1 MVKVVTYRD
10 KKPSDNQQAWW
21 SEKQKFEVVSAYVL
35 LGNVA
40 QVSRLTGIPEI
51 TVRKWKASPW
61 WKEAE
66 GEIRLSSKVQL
77 SGKLTKAIEL
87 ANIALEDR
95 LVNGDFQYDY
105 KTGKMI
111 RKPVNADLALRALDR
126 LIDRQEMLDN
136 SMKKLEVTTDEGTNE
151 RLAKL
156 AEQFVNFAK
165 AKTIEAKIIGDTTYE
180 VVEEAVRD
188 VPQAEA
194 SPAGGD
200 SPVRTDH
207 DPSVHSDPGDGV
219 SVVDDGTEPGRV
231 CTSPDPSPSQG

>member
-10 KKPSDNQQAWW
+10 KKASDHKQAWW

-66 GEIRLSSKVQL
+66 NEIRLSSKVQL

-151 RLAKL
+151 RLSKL

-165 AKTIEAKIIGDTTYE
+165 AKTIEATKELETTYE
-180 VVEEAVRD
+180 VVEEAVRE
-188 VPQAEA
+188 VPQDQE
-194 SPAGGD
+194 GGD
-200 SPVRTDH
+200 PSIRTDAGT
-207 DPSVHSDPGDGV
+207 SLHSDPEGGDPEPT
-219 SVVDDGTEPGRV
+219 DGSEPSSA
-231 CTSPDPSPSQG
+231 CSSPDPIDLKV